1 MTVTLRPPANTFA
14 AFAKGSNASASARGN
29 ASRDDAASSSAAA
42 APVNAREEGRRAV
55 SSAVTYDRK
64 TLLELRDANARVT
77 SELPV
82 ELATSALEIVK
93 NELNAAIAREQG
105 SVWGKLQ
112 TKPKPMEESKGEKV
126 GTTVEG
132 SRTPAQVTT
141 EETVKEASEKSASA
155 VGVERGP
162 LDADKSK
169 RVIKSVLNKV
179 SADKMD
185 KMVAC
190 LLYTSPSP
198 RDPKTS
204 RMPSSA

>member
-14 AFAKGSNASASARGN
+14 AFAKGSNASASARES
-29 ASRDDAASSSAAA
+29 ASRDEASSAAA
-42 APVNAREEGRRAV
+42 PAGTREGARRAV
-55 SSAVTYDRK
+55 SKAVTYDRK
-64 TLLELRDANARVT
+64 TLFELRDANARVT

-132 SRTPAQVTT
+132 SRTPVTVTT

-185 KMVAC
+185 KMVAQ
-190 LLYTSPSP
+190 LSELSLIHISEPTRPY
-198 RDPKTS
+198 
-204 RMPSSA
+204 